1 MITDVL
7 VRLGHNY
14 KLLQSFFRATVQF
27 SIASDDCNKACLSY
41 HTQAV
46 TSTGVVL
53 RLDIEPVLNNSFVA
67 FYQLSGVKE
76 A

>member
-46 TSTGVVL
+46 HIHRSGTTARHRTS
-53 RLDIEPVLNNSFVA
+53 
-67 FYQLSGVKE
+67 VKQFFRCFLPTE
-76 A
+76 WG